1 MPYVATIGDE
11 YSSQV
16 ENRPF
21 HTENIKDHVDVRFQ
35 QLYGGQFRIANLPL
49 HNRVGKNSLKISW
62 FYFAF

>member
-11 YSSQV
+11 HSNQV

-35 QLYGGQFRIANLPL
+35 QLHGQFRIANFPP

-62 FYFAF
+62 LLFAF

>member
-35 QLYGGQFRIANLPL
+35 QLYGQFRIANLPP
-49 HNRVGKNSLKISW
+49 HIRVGKNSFKISW